1 MRIDFSQL
9 RTRCAPTLRRLRW
22 LGQLRRRR
30 TVQPWVVASLAPD
43 RMTAVVVAS
52 TAAGERPRVLATAEL
67 PLADGLPN
75 AAALTGFARELQAPN
90 LRWALLLT
98 RDEYRLSVM
107 PEPDVPATELAQ
119 SVRWQLAATIDFPA
133 EDAAVDFLPIPT
145 REHAPDRAAELYAV
159 AARGDVTHA
168 HANLF
173 RSARLDL
180 LAIDIRETAQRNI
193 AALLERDDEL
203 MVMVAFCED
212 GIQISFSWHRE
223 LYMDRL
229 IAEPACFDEDAQR
242 RAAAC
247 ERIRLQLQR
256 SLDAVRTNF
265 PFLQGARI
273 VLAGAPEGCRAIL
286 QEGLPDPI
294 EELIPEDLFDLS
306 GVPDL
311 HEPRAF
317 MRYFHAIGVALR
329 DTENDA

>member
-1 MRIDFSQL
+1 MRIDFSQI
-9 RTRCAPTLRRLRW
+9 RTRYAPLLRR

-30 TVQPWVVASLAPD
+30 TVQPWAIASLTPD
-43 RMTAVVVAS
+43 RMTAVVVAPAS
-52 TAAGERPRVLATAEL
+52 AGQRLRVLATAEL

-75 AAALTGFARELQAPN
+75 AAALTSLARELQATS

-133 EDAAVDFLPIPT
+133 EDAEVDFLPIPT

-159 AARGDVTHA
+159 AARGDVVNA
-168 HANLF
+168 RANLF
-173 RSARLDL
+173 RSAHLNL

-193 AALLERDDEL
+193 AALLERGDEL
-203 MVMVAFCED
+203 IVMVAFCED
-212 GIQISFSWHRE
+212 GVQISFSWHHE

-229 IAEPACFDEDAQR
+229 IAEPACFDDDAQR

-247 ERIRLQLQR
+247 ERIHLQLQR
-256 SLDAVRTNF
+256 SLNAVRTDF
-265 PFLQGARI
+265 PFLQDARI

-294 EELIPEDLFDLS
+294 EELTPEDLLDLS
-306 GVPDL
+306 SVPDL

-329 DTENDA
+329 DTGNDA